1 MSMFKMSLLSIFLLL
16 TNMSFASQVDLV
28 SIPQGEKSSDT
39 STFSSAN
46 GAFADTNTFDTSTN
60 PHDSTAFLDTSD
72 SPIGL
77 LPNERATNGQ
87 TASLETSPGV
97 PNPINAVGGQD
108 MAFQEGD
115 SGVGIFPWNLIP
127 TLGGDKPWIDLPSL
141 FDGKPMPTIPNDY
154 PSPQAGRYD
163 DNERLADPRNPD
175 CDGGKHAMCCSV
187 PAPMQPLAVK
197 NLHKRRRC
205 YACMVPSPLLT
216 FQSLC

>member
-1 MSMFKMSLLSIFLLL
+1 MSLLSFLLL
-16 TNMSFASQVDLV
+16 LTTISFSSQVEWV
-28 SIPQGEKSSDT
+28 SIPQDEN
-39 STFSSAN
+39 SAN
-46 GAFADTNTFDTSTN
+46 GVFADINALDPSIN
-60 PHDSTAFLDTSD
+60 PHDSTDFLSAPDF
-72 SPIGL
+72 PIGL
-77 LPNERATNGQ
+77 LPNEGATNGQ
-87 TASLETSPGV
+87 IYSSETSPGV
-97 PNPINAVGGQD
+97 SNPTSAVDGQD
-108 MAFQEGD
+108 IAFQEGD
-115 SGVGIFPWNLIP
+115 SGVDIFPWNVIP

-154 PSPQAGRYD
+154 PSPQAGRHD

-216 FQSLC
+216 S